1 MGMKKKKT
9 DPVFASPTFSGC
21 MYLVSIALLTV
32 LGGYPMAVASAAELP
47 QTTASPIHQ
56 DDGTVRGTISD
67 AQGQPLPGVAVL
79 LKGTAKGVAS
89 DINGYYVIEASK
101 GDVLLFTSIG
111 YKDLEVTLKNQASL
125 NVVLHEAV
133 TELEET
139 VVVGMGHQRKA
150 SVVGSISS
158 VKVEDL
164 RIPQRNLTNSLSG
177 RMAGTVVVQRSGEPG
192 QDNADFW
199 IRGISTFGSNQRPL
213 ILVDG
218 VERQMSDLSIE
229 EVESISILKD
239 ASATAVYGVRAANG
253 VVLITTRKGI
263 AQATTIEVKLESGV
277 SDVPNLP
284 KLLDGANYARLYNE
298 AAGYENYTEE
308 YIQNLENHTNPFL
321 YPNVNWMDQ
330 LFNRFSNNTNA
341 SINIRGGGQ
350 TARYFINASFVQDNG
365 NLKNSRENE
374 YNSNINLRRYNF
386 RSNIDLSLSK
396 STVLNIEIG
405 ANMTDMHSPGVGNE
419 AYYGDYMTPAEML
432 FHYSFFSTPLSCPV
446 RVPIGRD
453 QNGEYE
459 WGWGAPA
466 QIGEVNPAERLFG
479 SGYDKTFRAQI
490 MSQIVLK
497 QDLSMITEGLNFSA
511 AYSFDSFNN
520 TIQNR
525 RRNSPTW
532 AIQGVNDD
540 TGDFEVKEINRGTD
554 YLGYA
559 HSTSANRAQELKLQ
573 LNYNRVFNEDHRVGA
588 MFMYYQRDYVNSTAG
603 NSITSLPYRKQGLAL
618 RATYSFADRYMIE
631 YNMGY
636 NGSENFPKGQRFG
649 LFPAIALGYMISN
662 EPWWN
667 VDFVNV
673 LKIRGSVGLVGS
685 ESLPGGNRFAYLST
699 YGGGLGGFA
708 YGPNGTWIG
717 GVGED
722 QEGISDLTWE
732 KGLKKNIGFETKWF
746 GSRFSWEVD
755 YFHEKRY
762 DILIQRQSIPSIA
775 GLNKNPYA
783 NMGVMTNQG
792 FETSIDFSDQI
803 GDFGYKVYGNF
814 TYNTNKIIEQD
825 EPAGTVENRRRT
837 GHRYGQHFGLVA
849 LGLFA
854 DEEDIEQSPEQMFG
868 EVRPGDVKFLDY
880 NNDGVV
886 DINDEVA
893 IGYSSI
899 PEINYG
905 FGAQVNFKGVDF
917 GIFFRGQARASYS
930 LGGSTFIPFTEGV
943 GKHNLYEKALDRWT
957 EENPDPNAFY
967 PRMTNGYNTNNWQT
981 STRTLY
987 SGNLLRLADVELGYT
1002 FPKKMIEKIGMKGL
1016 RVYVLANNV
1025 ALFSPWKLWDPETA
1039 SMNGRRYP
1047 LPRKF
1052 NFGIRT
1058 SF

>member
-1 MGMKKKKT
+1 MKKKKANLL
-9 DPVFASPTFSGC
+9 FAPPIINGGK
-21 MYLVSIALLTV
+21 YLVSIALLTV
-32 LGGYPMAVASAAELP
+32 LGVYPPLARATELP
-47 QTTASPIHQ
+47 VNVETVFQQ
-56 DDGTVRGTISD
+56 KDGTVRGTISD

-79 LKGTAKGVAS
+79 VKGSSRGVTS
-89 DINGYYVIEASK
+89 DINGYYIIDASK

-111 YKDLEVTLKNQASL
+111 YSDYEVTVKNQSSL
-125 NVVLHEAV
+125 NVVLQEAV

-158 VKVEDL
+158 VKVDAL
-164 RIPQRNLTNSLSG
+164 RVPQRNLTNALSG
-177 RMAGTVVVQRSGEPG
+177 KMAGTVVVQRSGEPG

-218 VERQMSDLSIE
+218 VERSMSDLSIE

-253 VVLITTRKGI
+253 VVLITTRKGV
-263 AQATTIEVKLESGV
+263 AQKTTIEVKLESGV

-298 AAGYENYTEE
+298 AAGYENYSEE
-308 YIQNLENHTNPFL
+308 YIQNLENHSNTFL
-321 YPNVNWMDQ
+321 YPNVNWVDQ
-330 LFNRFSNNTNA
+330 LFNKFSNNTNA

-350 TARYFINASFVQDNG
+350 TARYFINASFIQDNG

-374 YNSNINLRRYNF
+374 YKSNINLRRYNF
-386 RSNIDLSLSK
+386 RSNIDLTLSK
-396 STVLNIEIG
+396 STILNIEIG

-419 AYYGDYMTPAEML
+419 WLYGMYYTPAEML
-432 FHYSFFSTPLSCPV
+432 FHYSFMSTPLSCPV
-446 RVPIGRD
+446 RVPIGRKEEGD
-453 QNGEYE
+453 YI

-479 SGYDKTFRAQI
+479 SGYDKTFRSQI
-490 MSQIVLK
+490 MSQIILK
-497 QDLSMITEGLNFSA
+497 QDLSMLTKGLEFTA
-511 AYSFDSFNN
+511 AYSFDAYNN

-525 RRNSPTW
+525 RRKSTTW

-540 TGDFEVKEINRGTD
+540 TGDFEVKEISKGNE
-554 YLGYA
+554 YLGYG
-559 HSTSANRAQELKLQ
+559 HSTSSNRAQELKLQ
-573 LNYNRVFNEDHRVGA
+573 LNYNRVFKENHRVGA
-588 MFMYYQRDYVNSTAG
+588 MFMYYQRDFVNSTAG
-603 NSITSLPYRKQGLAL
+603 SSITSLPYRKQGLAL
-618 RATYSFADRYMIE
+618 RATYSYADRYMIE

-649 LFPAIALGYMISN
+649 IFPAIALGYMVSN
-662 EPWWN
+662 EPWWK
-667 VDFVNV
+667 VDFINV
-673 LKIRGSVGLVGS
+673 LKIRGSIGLVGS

-699 YGGGLGGFA
+699 YGGGLGSYAF
-708 YGPNGTWIG
+708 GPNGEWIN

-722 QEGISDLTWE
+722 QEGIADLTWE
-732 KGLKKNIGFETKWF
+732 KGLKKNIGFESKWF
-746 GSRFSWEVD
+746 GSRFSLEMD
-755 YFHEKRY
+755 YFHERRY

-775 GLNKNPYA
+775 GLNKSPYA

-792 FETSIDFSDQI
+792 VEASLEFADKI
-803 GDFGYKVYGNF
+803 GDFGYRLYGNF
-814 TYNTNKIIEQD
+814 TYNHNKVLEQD
-825 EPAGTVENRRRT
+825 EPFGTVENRRHT
-837 GHRYGQHFGLVA
+837 GHRYGQQFGLVA

-854 DEEDIEQSPEQMFG
+854 DEQDIADSPEQMFG
-868 EVRPGDVKFLDY
+868 EVRPGDVKYLDY
-880 NNDGVV
+880 NKDGVV
-886 DINDEVA
+886 DINDQCA

-905 FGAQVNFKGVDF
+905 FGGQVSWKGIDF
-917 GIFFRGQARASYS
+917 GIFFRGQAHASYG
-930 LGGSTFIPFTEGV
+930 LGGPTFIPFTEGV
-943 GKHNLYEKALDRWT
+943 GKNNLYEKALDRWT
-957 EENPDPNAFY
+957 EENPNPNAFY
-967 PRMTNGYNTNNWQT
+967 PRMTNGRNTNNWQQ

-987 SGNLLRLADVELGYT
+987 SGDLLRLADMELGYT
-1002 FPKKMIEKIGMKGL
+1002 FPQKMIEKIGMKGL
-1016 RVYVLANNV
+1016 RIYLLANNV

-1039 SMNGRRYP
+1039 SNNGRRYP
-1047 LPRKF
+1047 LPRKI
-1052 NFGIRT
+1052 NIGIRT